1 MSRLMIGN
9 VFFAD
14 LEGIDDRTKA
24 RYLDRKLWDWT
35 YRMFK
40 NPFHGDEHE
49 QILVFV
55 HNVRR
60 SDVLNWEI
68 WQLIGKFY
76 YSDGLK
82 WAWLESMIE

>member
-1 MSRLMIGN
+1 
-9 VFFAD
+9 
-14 LEGIDDRTKA
+14 
-24 RYLDRKLWDWT
+24 
-35 YRMFK
+35 MFK